1 MYATRVEPGVPPNAG
16 LFLSQ
21 CNLLEF
27 IVAKVIKKKIQ
38 KQRGF
43 REGSIPLARANYTI
57 MGVGIAVIIAGYIA
71 MLQDS
76 IEGFLPLVVSPIL
89 LVIGYCVLIPLGILY
104 RKSQA
109 SPADVT
115 QMPKVDKPQI

>member
-1 MYATRVEPGVPPNAG
+1 LYAIRVEPGVPPNAG

-21 CNLLEF
+21 NNPLER
-27 IVAKVIKKKIQ
+27 IVAKVVKKRIQ

-43 REGSIPLARANYTI
+43 REGSIPLARENYTI
-57 MGVGIAVIIAGYIA
+57 MGVGIVVIVAGYIA

-89 LVIGYCVLIPLGILY
+89 LVVGYCVLIPLGILY
-104 RKSQA
+104 RKPQP
-109 SPADVT
+109 SPSDT
-115 QMPKVDKPQI
+115 PQMPKVDKPQP